1 MLEFSGF
8 GTAVEL
14 NVDSSGV
21 TEVLVQQWCWQWSY
35 SSIGTA
41 VMLVLVLQK
50 YWYGNGVGSGVT
62 AVVLHHPAIQL
73 LPPGSFHTM
82 SLTLI

>member
-1 MLEFSGF
+1 MSIVVVLQQYWH
-8 GTAVEL
+8 
-14 NVDSSGV
+14 SSGV
-21 TEVLVQQWCWQWSY
+21 GSGVTAVVLQWCWYWCY
-35 SSIGTA
+35 RSIGTA
-41 VMLVLVLQK
+41 MVLVVVLQK
-50 YWYGNGVGSGVT
+50 YWYSNGVGSGVT